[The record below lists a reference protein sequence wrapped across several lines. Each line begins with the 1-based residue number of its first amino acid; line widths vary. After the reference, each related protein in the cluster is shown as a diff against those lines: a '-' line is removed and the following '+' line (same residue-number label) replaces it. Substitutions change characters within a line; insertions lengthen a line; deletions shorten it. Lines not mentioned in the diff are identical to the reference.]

1 MEKQNY
7 FLGVDVSKATLD
19 IAVVKENEVILECKI
34 DNQLKAIRK
43 FIRETKK
50 SLSLSSEQMIVCMEH
65 TGIYNYILLDE
76 MYKMKVKTCLE
87 PAVQIKQSQ
96 GMVRGKNDQIDAR
109 RIAQYAYK
117 NREELKF
124 WRPQRAV
131 IQKLQALL
139 SLRDRLIKTKVQL
152 ETPIQESVGF
162 IESDIIKSLKGS
174 SKATLRGLTQDLENL
189 EKEINELIRND
200 ENLQLQFN
208 QATSVPGIGKV
219 TALHMI
225 VATGEFE
232 RIKES
237 KQFACYSGV
246 APFEHKSG
254 SSIRGKTRVS
264 KLANMTL
271 KKLFHMAALSAIQC
285 CSEIKAYYQRKVA
298 EGKNK
303 MSVINAVRNKL
314 ISRVFACIHQK
325 RMYQINYQNALA

>member
-19 IAVVKENEVILECKI
+19 IAVVKETEVILECKI
-34 DNQLKAIRK
+34 DNQIKAIRK
-43 FIRETKK
+43 FMREVKK
-50 SLSLSSEQMIVCMEH
+50 SLNIASDQMIVCMEH
-65 TGIYNYILLDE
+65 TGIYNYLLLDE
-76 MYKMKVKTCLE
+76 LYKMKVKTCLE

-96 GMVRGKNDQIDAR
+96 GMVRGKTDQIDAR
-109 RIAQYAYK
+109 RIALYAYK

-124 WRPQRAV
+124 WRPQRSV

-139 SLRDRLIKTKVQL
+139 SLRDRLIKTKMQL

-162 IESDIIKSLKGS
+162 IEPEIIKSIKGS
-174 SKATLRGLTQDLENL
+174 SKATLKALDKDLLHL
-189 EKEINELIRND
+189 EKEINDLIRND
-200 ENLQLQFN
+200 ENLQMQFR
-208 QATSVPGIGKV
+208 QATSVPGVGKV

-246 APFEHKSG
+246 APFEHQSG
-254 SSIRGKTRVS
+254 SSIRGRTRVS
-264 KLANMTL
+264 KMANMTMKRL
-271 KKLFHMAALSAIQC
+271 LHMAAMSAIQC
-285 CSEIKAYYQRKVA
+285 CEEIKAFYHRKVA

-314 ISRVFACIHQK
+314 ISRVFACINQK
-325 RMYQINYQNALA
+325 RLYQKIYQTALA

>member
-1 MEKQNY
+1 MEKLNY

-19 IAVVKENEVILECKI
+19 IAVVKESEVILECKI
-34 DNQLKAIRK
+34 DNQIKAIRK

-50 SLSLSSEQMIVCMEH
+50 SLEMSSDQIIVCMEH
-65 TGIYNYILLDE
+65 TGIYNYLFLDE
-76 MYKMKVKTCLE
+76 LYKMKVKTCLE
-87 PAVQIKQSQ
+87 SAVQIKQSQ
-96 GMVRGKNDQIDAR
+96 GMVRGKTDQIDAR
-109 RIAQYAYK
+109 RIALYAYK

-124 WRPQRAV
+124 WRPQRSV

-139 SLRDRLIKTKVQL
+139 SLRDRLIKTKMQL

-162 IESDIIKSLKGS
+162 IEPEIIKSLKGS
-174 SKATLRGLTQDLENL
+174 SKATLKALDKDLAHL
-189 EKEINELIRND
+189 EKEINDLIRND
-200 ENLQLQFN
+200 ENLQQQFR

-246 APFEHKSG
+246 APFEHRSG
-254 SSIRGKTRVS
+254 SSIRGRTRVS
-264 KLANMTL
+264 KMANMTMKRL
-271 KKLFHMAALSAIQC
+271 LHMAAMSAIQC
-285 CSEIKAYYQRKVA
+285 CEEIKAFYQRKVA

-314 ISRVFACIHQK
+314 ISRVFACINQK
-325 RMYQINYQNALA
+325 RMYQKLYQNALA